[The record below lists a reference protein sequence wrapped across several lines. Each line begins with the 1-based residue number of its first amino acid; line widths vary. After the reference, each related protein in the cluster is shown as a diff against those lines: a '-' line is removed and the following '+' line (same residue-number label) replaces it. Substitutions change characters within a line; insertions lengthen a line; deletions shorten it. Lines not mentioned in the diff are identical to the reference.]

1 MSKYPSSSVFPTWK
15 DSKSVL
21 LHFIQ
26 WHPHSIFKFS
36 LRTYLYLVYLYNSLE
51 KKREIPI
58 EIDDH
63 FRLFGKEPWEVDYG
77 EKCPVCD
84 VRIDEYGFCSCGS
97 SGDWIFSQM
106 VG

>member
-1 MSKYPSSSVFPTWK
+1 MTSTFNFHIDNTCIVAI
-15 DSKSVL
+15 L
-21 LHFIQ
+21 IQ
-26 WHPHSIFKFS
+26 IIGK
-36 LRTYLYLVYLYNSLE
+36 

-63 FRLFGKEPWEVDYG
+63 FKLFGKEPWEVDYG

-97 SGDWIFSQM
+97 SGD
-106 VG
+106 